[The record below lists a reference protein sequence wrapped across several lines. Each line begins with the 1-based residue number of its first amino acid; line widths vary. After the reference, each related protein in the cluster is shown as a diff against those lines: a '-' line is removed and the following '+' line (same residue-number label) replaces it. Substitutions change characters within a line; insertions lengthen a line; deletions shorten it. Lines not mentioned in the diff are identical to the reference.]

1 MVKLM
6 VLLLMVKLMLLLMC
20 YLQML
25 MMLLCCCCV
34 AAAVVVHMQGYFTQL
49 ILSTV
54 IFQHVYIQSLFD
66 VVSQVKHLTVFSSQL
81 SPVGMLACPAN
92 QMPEMAV
99 QVQAVQTCCS
109 CRSLAMQAM

>member
-1 MVKLM
+1 
-6 VLLLMVKLMLLLMC
+6 
-20 YLQML
+20 ML
-25 MMLLCCCCV
+25 MMLLCCCC
-34 AAAVVVHMQGYFTQL
+34 AAADVVVHMRGYVSQL
-49 ILSTV
+49 ICPPLF
-54 IFQHVYIQSLFD
+54 FQHVYNQSLFD